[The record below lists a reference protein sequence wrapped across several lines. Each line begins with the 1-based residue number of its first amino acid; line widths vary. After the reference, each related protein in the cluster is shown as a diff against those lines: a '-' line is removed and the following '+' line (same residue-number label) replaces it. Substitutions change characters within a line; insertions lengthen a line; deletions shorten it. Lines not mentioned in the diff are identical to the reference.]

1 MGLLLKGRFQTA
13 FLRMGLRYHMKSV
26 VIQLISFEY
35 RYSKV
40 GFFNESCL

>member
-1 MGLLLKGRFQTA
+1 
-13 FLRMGLRYHMKSV
+13 MKSV
-26 VIQLISFEY
+26 VIQLMSFEY